1 MTVNIRIWDA
11 LDDIRGKHHIKY
23 GDWAE
28 ASEMQQPRFSELKRI
43 SRAFQRGEKNLSGR
57 AFTVQKCCAMIAGLR
72 KLLGDSVVQKEL
84 FDKCS
89 KEEDIDVRLVC
100 MMAALDLN
108 EKQQVE
114 MFLKAFVKKVK
125 E

>member
-1 MTVNIRIWDA
+1 
-11 LDDIRGKHHIKY
+11 
-23 GDWAE
+23 
-28 ASEMQQPRFSELKRI
+28 
-43 SRAFQRGEKNLSGR
+43 
-57 AFTVQKCCAMIAGLR
+57 MIAGLR
-72 KLLGDSVVQKEL
+72 KFLGDSVVQKEL